1 MHKAM
6 QVASRI
12 ALSRVTRRLEKN
24 CQFLSKIAQKVVKS
38 KRPKIFTTK
47 LNLKAQIIY
56 NKTLLNLKSSPM
68 GEKSPNLVTLALSY
82 KHRDLYKIGYRR
94 GRRNIDAKS
103 FVSLLQ

>member
-12 ALSRVTRRLEKN
+12 ALSRATRRLEKN
-24 CQFLSKIAQKVVKS
+24 CQFLSKIAQKVFKS
-38 KRPKIFTTK
+38 KRPNIFTTK

-56 NKTLLNLKSSPM
+56 NFRNLKSSPI

-82 KHRDLYKIGYRR
+82 KHRDLYKIGSRR